1 MPATPSP
8 FIDKH
13 RLIKAGHFY
22 YGAPTGS
29 LTTVAAGTSS
39 AGHVY
44 ALRNPSTAKKVF
56 ISRVR
61 LVFTPTT
68 AFGAAQ
74 ALAFAL
80 FKLTGYTVA
89 HSGGTAVTP
98 AKRITSQ
105 SAASIATAQVSGAG
119 ALTAGTQ
126 TLAAN
131 AIARFSSSHATLP
144 VLDSVYVPRD
154 DHPIVLEAN
163 EGLLLRNEILMGAS
177 GVGVLGIEVDGWER

>member
-13 RLIKAGHFY
+13 RLLKAGHFY
-22 YGAPTGS
+22 YGAPTGL
-29 LTTVAAGTSS
+29 LTGVAAGTAS

-44 ALRNPSTAKKVF
+44 ALRNPSSAKKLF
-56 ISRVR
+56 ISRLRV
-61 LVFTPTT
+61 VFTPTT

-89 HSGGTAVTP
+89 HSGGTAITP
-98 AKRITSQ
+98 LKRITSQ
-105 SAASIATAQVSGAG
+105 SAASIATAQVSTTG
-119 ALTAGTQ
+119 ALTQGTQ
-126 TLAAN
+126 TLQATPITRFAA
-131 AIARFSSSHATLP
+131 SHATLP
-144 VLDSVYVPRD
+144 VLDAVYVPRD

-177 GVGVLGIEVDGWER
+177 GVGILSVEPEGWER